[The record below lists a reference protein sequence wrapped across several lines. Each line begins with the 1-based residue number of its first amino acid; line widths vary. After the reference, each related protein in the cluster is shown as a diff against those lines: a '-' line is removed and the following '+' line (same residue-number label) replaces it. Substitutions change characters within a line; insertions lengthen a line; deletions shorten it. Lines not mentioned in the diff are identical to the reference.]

1 MITLKLQPVGGWRV
15 ACVFSGPSLVTRSFA
30 ARLRGGLGDA
40 GDPGYALT
48 DALVAMLIL
57 SLALVLSL
65 RALGQAREVA
75 EVAWEVRRADSLIAH
90 LIEAAPHS
98 YETSTGANDG
108 FRWTVETAITGAER
122 PIEVCRRAVGLT
134 NLRSGRAYAAATLE
148 TCPVE
153 PPAGEP
159 AA

>member
-30 ARLRGGLGDA
+30 ARLRGGRGDA
-40 GDPGYALT
+40 GYALT

-65 RALGQAREVA
+65 RALGQAREVV
-75 EVAWEVRRADSLIAH
+75 EVAWEVRRADSLIGH
-90 LIEAAPHS
+90 LIEAAPHR
-98 YETSTGANDG
+98 YEASAGTSDG

-153 PPAGEP
+153 PLAGEP

>member
-1 MITLKLQPVGGWRV
+1 V
-15 ACVFSGPSLVTRSFA
+15 ACVFGSPGPVRRPIA
-30 ARLRGGLGDA
+30 GRARDA
-40 GDPGYALT
+40 GYALT

-75 EVAWEVRRADSLIAH
+75 DVAWEIRRADSLLAY
-90 LIEAAPHS
+90 LIEAAPHR
-98 YETSTGANDG
+98 YEASGGTSDG

-122 PIEVCRRAVGLT
+122 PVEVCRRAVALK
-134 NLRSGRAYAAATLE
+134 NLKSGRAYAAATLE
-148 TCPVE
+148 TCPL
-153 PPAGEP
+153 EP